1 MDFKGLVLALAIL
14 MPGLAA
20 AAVPAK
26 LSLPFEG
33 HDRTYYLFVP
43 DGGEGALP
51 RGVLL
56 HGSGGNG
63 LYMIQRWQD
72 IATREL
78 IVLLAPDSL
87 HSEVGW
93 DLATDGPDYIHA
105 TIQAAEVA
113 HSIEFH
119 HLYVFGQSGGAVY
132 ALNLAMLES
141 EYFAAAAFHAGGWRK
156 PAEYRYADY
165 AERKIPFAMFVGD
178 RDEYFSVDSVQATR
192 RILTEHGIPAELHL
206 LPGRVHSYL
215 DVPADFHDAVWSIL
229 KPNTL

>member
-20 AAVPAK
+20 AAVPAR
-26 LSLPFEG
+26 LSLRFEG

-43 DGGEGALP
+43 DGGGGALP
-51 RGVLL
+51 MVVLL

-63 LYMIQRWQD
+63 LFMIQRWQD
-72 IATREL
+72 IATREH

-105 TIQAAEVA
+105 AIQASAAA
-113 HSIEFH
+113 HPVDFRR
-119 HLYVFGQSGGAVY
+119 LYVFGQSGGAVY

-141 EYFAAAAFHAGGWRK
+141 EYFAAAALHAGGWRN
-156 PAEYRYADY
+156 PAEYR
-165 AERKIPFAMFVGD
+165 
-178 RDEYFSVDSVQATR
+178 
-192 RILTEHGIPAELHL
+192 
-206 LPGRVHSYL
+206 
-215 DVPADFHDAVWSIL
+215 
-229 KPNTL
+229 